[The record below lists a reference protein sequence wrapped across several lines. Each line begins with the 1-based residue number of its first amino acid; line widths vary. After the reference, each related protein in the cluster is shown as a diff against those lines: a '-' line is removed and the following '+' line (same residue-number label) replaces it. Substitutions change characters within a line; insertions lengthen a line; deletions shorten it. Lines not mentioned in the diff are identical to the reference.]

1 MSDVAVPAQDS
12 QRSAAA
18 RAELEQ
24 LAHAFGAAS
33 ASGDNEALRA
43 LYADDAAIWHNTD
56 DTTQTVT
63 QNLKVSAWLHRTVPD
78 LAIEDV
84 SLAYTD
90 DGFVRR
96 GTLVGTAP
104 NGATFRVHSILLVEV
119 ADGKVAKV
127 FEYLDS
133 APLAVLQA
141 R

>member
-1 MSDVAVPAQDS
+1 MSDVAVPQQPVAT
-12 QRSAAA
+12 

-24 LAHAFGAAS
+24 LAHAYGAAS
-33 ASGDNEALRA
+33 ASGDNEALGA
-43 LYADDAAIWHNTD
+43 LYDADAVIWHNTD
-56 DTTQTVT
+56 DATQSVT

-84 SLAYTD
+84 HLDYTD
-90 DGFVRR
+90 NGFVRR

-104 NGATFRVHSILLVEV
+104 NGSPFRVHSLLLVEV
-119 ADGKVAKV
+119 AGGKVAKV